1 MAMLPRSFQTAS
13 VAPSQSRELLPPG
26 KYNVQIVASEFKSTK
41 SGTGQYLSLEV
52 DILEGEHAGRK
63 IWTSLNLQNP
73 NPKAVE
79 IAEETLR
86 DICLAQGKLG
96 CDDSEELH
104 FIPMTATIKIKP
116 GDDKYGPKNEIG
128 GYKALEQAAR
138 PAPAQR
144 PVASQYQRASA
155 IPEAEAVETAPVSL
169 VQRPAAQQVAAG
181 APASAPWRRQ
191 AS

>member
-1 MAMLPRSFQTAS
+1 MAMLPRSFQTAN
-13 VAPSQSRELLPPG
+13 VAPAQSRELLPPG
-26 KYNVQIVASEFKSTK
+26 KYNVQIVASEFKDTST
-41 SGTGQYLSLEV
+41 GGQMLVIEL
-52 DILEGEHAGRK
+52 DILEGAHQGRK
-63 IWTSLNLQNP
+63 MWDRLNLQNA

-86 DICLAQGKLG
+86 DICLAMGRIG

-104 FIPMTATIKIKP
+104 FQPITATVKVRP
-116 GDDKYGPKNEIG
+116 AGQDKKGVFRDAANEIG

-144 PVASQYQRASA
+144 PVASQYQPAAPQVLQAASP
-155 IPEAEAVETAPVSL
+155 IT
-169 VQRPAAQQVAAG
+169 QAAQQAAAS
-181 APASAPWRRQ
+181 APATAPWRRQ

>member
-1 MAMLPRSFQTAS
+1 MAMLPRSFQTS
-13 VAPSQSRELLPPG
+13 NVAPAQSRELLPPG

-41 SGTGQYLSLEV
+41 SGTGQYLSLEI

-63 IWTSLNLQNP
+63 IWTSLNLQNS

-116 GDDKYGPKNEIG
+116 GDANYGAKNEIG

-144 PVASQYQRASA
+144 PVASVQRAYA

-169 VQRPAAQQVAAG
+169 VQRPAAS
-181 APASAPWRRQ
+181 APAAAPWRRQ